1 MIIIKYSIILLIVGG
16 KMEYLDIYN
25 DNHELLGVCEKKLA
39 HKLGMWHDVFTCQII
54 NPKNKNSDISN

>member
-25 DNHELLGVCEKKLA
+25 DNHELLGVCGKKLA
-39 HKLGMWHDVFTCQII
+39 HKLGMWHDVFTY
-54 NPKNKNSDISN
+54 